1 MFCKK
6 IKSALQFFCI
16 FAEKCVIMLSEEDII
31 EGFRQGDSE
40 IIRKYFYEY
49 CRIGYNIFDQRYQLS
64 SKENLDF
71 MSLAHQYALYLM
83 EHDWKPLEDH
93 SPQVSFKTW
102 LINGFRFVVLDAL
115 KWYRKEYGSIT
126 FEDYLQSYDMTSDLR
141 QQFNQMVLDVCDR
154 VPMGRQDRLIIDM
167 LLRQG
172 YKTKEVAVQMGVT
185 PSAVSQKWGQLKEK
199 IIIPYFKMYFDM
211 NLDMPEVIDTR
222 PMAYASADMGMY
234 AETPMESSMHYFN
247 ITGKKDSSQGLQ
259 KPATPRYIT
268 SLRPN
273 EIYVFG
279 SDLKGLH
286 GGGTAYTAYR
296 KFGAVLGQGVGLQGQ
311 SYAIPTMQGGVET
324 IRPYVNDFLAFAKEH
339 PEWTFLVTR
348 IGCGLAG
355 FVDEEISPLFNEA
368 HDMKNIVL
376 PEGW

>member
-1 MFCKK
+1 
-6 IKSALQFFCI
+6 
-16 FAEKCVIMLSEEDII
+16 MLSEEEII

-49 CRIGYNIFDQRYQLS
+49 CRIGYNVFDQKYQLRG
-64 SKENLDF
+64 KQNLDF

-93 SPQVSFKTW
+93 SPSVSFKTW

-126 FEDYLQSYDMTSDLR
+126 FEDYLQSYDMTHDLR
-141 QQFNQMVLDVCDR
+141 LQFNKMVLDVCDHL
-154 VPMGRQDRLIIDM
+154 PMGRQDRLIIDM
-167 LLRQG
+167 LLLQG
-172 YKTKEVAVQMGVT
+172 YKTREVAEKIGVT
-185 PSAVSQKWGQLKEK
+185 PSAVSQKWGQLKER
-199 IIIPYFKMYFDM
+199 IIIPYFRKYFDVDLEEAEIM
-211 NLDMPEVIDTR
+211 EEACPMQYGAAYMDADMP
-222 PMAYASADMGMY
+222 M
-234 AETPMESSMHYFN
+234 SSLHHFN
-247 ITGKKDSSQGLQ
+247 IWERKESCLEMPE
-259 KPATPRYIT
+259 PAKQELIT

-286 GGGTAYTAYR
+286 GGGTAYMAYR

-324 IRPYVNDFLAFAKEH
+324 IRPYVDDFIRFAKEH
-339 PEWTFLVTR
+339 PEWRFLVTR
-348 IGCGLAG
+348 IGCGIAG
-355 FVDEEISPLFNEA
+355 FTDREISPLFRKA
-368 HDMKNIVL
+368 HGIANIVL
-376 PEGW
+376 PRGW